1 MMNNFTLGYQNL
13 VSVCFLYYRRDIHLL
28 GKDQLEEIYTS
39 TWSMN
44 VKLIIHLADNHAHAY
59 TIYHIISSLM
69 HSWYS
74 FVHIDTIGSP
84 KGVTLLEFEPEHQ
97 EEEQAA
103 QEQEVQAEG
112 GVNVEDLPECP
123 DHQPSSFLKGKP
135 RSIIS
140 LLCFYKYHLRPLCLM
155 HQVIRVDWNHLLHIL
170 SLSR

>member
-1 MMNNFTLGYQNL
+1 MINNFTLDYQNL
-13 VSVCFLYYRRDIHLL
+13 VSVCFLFYR
-28 GKDQLEEIYTS
+28 KDMHQLSKNQLAESYTS
-39 TWSMN
+39 TWSTS
-44 VKLIIHLADNHAHAY
+44 VGLIIHLADNHAHAC

-74 FVHIDTIGSP
+74 FVHMHAIGSP
-84 KGVTLLEFEPEHQ
+84 KGVMLLEFKPELS
-97 EEEQAA
+97 EEQQAA
-103 QEQEVQAEG
+103 QEQEVQAE

-123 DHQPSSFLKGKP
+123 DHQPSSFLKSKS

-170 SLSR
+170 SLFR